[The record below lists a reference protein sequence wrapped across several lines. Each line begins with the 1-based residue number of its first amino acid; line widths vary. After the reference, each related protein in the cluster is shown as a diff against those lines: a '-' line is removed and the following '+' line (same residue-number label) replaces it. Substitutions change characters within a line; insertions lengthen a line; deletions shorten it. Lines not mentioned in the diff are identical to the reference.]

1 MEFVHKSVLFDEAIK
16 ALDLNEN
23 KIIVDGTAGGG
34 GHSGEIA
41 KRAKRVISIDQD
53 PDAIAVLNERLGDK
67 ENVTIVHDNYS
78 NIKNIISN
86 LNIEKID
93 GLLLDLGVSSF
104 QLDTAERGFS
114 FHKDAPLDM
123 RMSKSGLSAY
133 DVVNNYDWIK
143 DINTLDFLRDYGKF
157 FNVNYMLDKDIV
169 RRRLDAGITY
179 TEFSYMI
186 LQALDFKYL
195 HEHNNVDLQCAGSD
209 QWGNITAGIDLI
221 RKKTGQEVYGFTM
234 PLILDKFGNKFG
246 KSEGNALW
254 LDKNKTSPYEIYQYL
269 VNTDDSKVVEYLKVF
284 TFLSHEEINKLE
296 EKVKT
301 EPEKREAQKALASEV
316 VRFLHGEEELQE
328 AIKLTE
334 CLFTGNVKELTD
346 EEIEMVF
353 KGMPTIETKED
364 TIINIMTNNDIA
376 SSKREAREFLSN
388 NAITLDG
395 EIINDENYIITNNKK
410 NHIIRRG
417 KKKYYLIKIN

>member
-78 NIKNIISN
+78 NIKDIISN

-133 DVVNNYDWIK
+133 DVVNNYDERQLA
-143 DINTLDFLRDYGKF
+143 DIIYRYG
-157 FNVNYMLDKDIV
+157 
-169 RRRLDAGITY
+169 
-179 TEFSYMI
+179 
-186 LQALDFKYL
+186 
-195 HEHNNVDLQCAGSD
+195 
-209 QWGNITAGIDLI
+209 
-221 RKKTGQEVYGFTM
+221 
-234 PLILDKFGNKFG
+234 
-246 KSEGNALW
+246 
-254 LDKNKTSPYEIYQYL
+254 
-269 VNTDDSKVVEYLKVF
+269 
-284 TFLSHEEINKLE
+284 E
-296 EKVKT
+296 EKFSRRIAANIVKARAKKPIET
-301 EPEKREAQKALASEV
+301 TFELVDIIKSSMPQKAMRDAHPARRTFQAIRIEVNAELDVLKSTLEDAFDILAPGGRIAIITFHSLEDRIV
-316 VRFLHGEEELQE
+316 KEQFAKWCQGCTCPKEFPVCVCGKKPKGKTFKSISPSKEEL
-328 AIKLTE
+328 
-334 CLFTGNVKELTD
+334 
-346 EEIEMVF
+346 
-353 KGMPTIETKED
+353 
-364 TIINIMTNNDIA
+364 
-376 SSKREAREFLSN
+376 
-388 NAITLDG
+388 
-395 EIINDENYIITNNKK
+395 DENPRARSSRLRIFEKF
-410 NHIIRRG
+410 
-417 KKKYYLIKIN
+417 

>member
-133 DVVNNYDWIK
+133 DVVNNYDERQLADIIYRYGEENFSRRIAANIVKARAEKPIETTFELVDIIK
-143 DINTLDFLRDYGKF
+143 SSMPQKAMRDAHPARRTFQAIRIEVNAELDVLKSTLEDAFDILAPGGRIAIITFHSLEDRIVKEQFAKWCQGCTCPKEFPVCVCGK
-157 FNVNYMLDKDIV
+157 KPK
-169 RRRLDAGITY
+169 GKT
-179 TEFSYMI
+179 
-186 LQALDFKYL
+186 FK
-195 HEHNNVDLQCAGSD
+195 S
-209 QWGNITAGIDLI
+209 I
-221 RKKTGQEVYGFTM
+221 
-234 PLILDKFGNKFG
+234 
-246 KSEGNALW
+246 
-254 LDKNKTSPYEIYQYL
+254 SP
-269 VNTDDSKVVEYLKVF
+269 SK
-284 TFLSHEEINKLE
+284 EELE
-296 EKVKT
+296 EN
-301 EPEKREAQKALASEV
+301 PRARSSRLRIFEK
-316 VRFLHGEEELQE
+316 F
-328 AIKLTE
+328 
-334 CLFTGNVKELTD
+334 
-346 EEIEMVF
+346 
-353 KGMPTIETKED
+353 
-364 TIINIMTNNDIA
+364 
-376 SSKREAREFLSN
+376 
-388 NAITLDG
+388 
-395 EIINDENYIITNNKK
+395 
-410 NHIIRRG
+410 
-417 KKKYYLIKIN
+417 

>member
-53 PDAIAVLNERLGDK
+53 PDAITVLNERLGDK

-133 DVVNNYDWIK
+133 DVVNNYDERQLADIIYRYGEEKFSRRIAANIVKARAKKPIETTFELVDIIK
-143 DINTLDFLRDYGKF
+143 SSMPQKAMRDSHPARRTFQAIRIEVNAELDVLKSTLEDAFDILAPGGRIAIITFHSLEDRIVKEQFAKWCQGCTCPKEFPVCVCGK
-157 FNVNYMLDKDIV
+157 KPK
-169 RRRLDAGITY
+169 GKT
-179 TEFSYMI
+179 
-186 LQALDFKYL
+186 FK
-195 HEHNNVDLQCAGSD
+195 S
-209 QWGNITAGIDLI
+209 I
-221 RKKTGQEVYGFTM
+221 
-234 PLILDKFGNKFG
+234 
-246 KSEGNALW
+246 
-254 LDKNKTSPYEIYQYL
+254 SP
-269 VNTDDSKVVEYLKVF
+269 SK
-284 TFLSHEEINKLE
+284 EELE
-296 EKVKT
+296 EN
-301 EPEKREAQKALASEV
+301 PRARSSRLRIFEK
-316 VRFLHGEEELQE
+316 F
-328 AIKLTE
+328 
-334 CLFTGNVKELTD
+334 
-346 EEIEMVF
+346 
-353 KGMPTIETKED
+353 
-364 TIINIMTNNDIA
+364 
-376 SSKREAREFLSN
+376 
-388 NAITLDG
+388 
-395 EIINDENYIITNNKK
+395 
-410 NHIIRRG
+410 
-417 KKKYYLIKIN
+417 

>member
-133 DVVNNYDWIK
+133 DVVNNYDERQLADIIYRYGEEKFSRRIAANIVKARAKKPIETTFELVDIIK
-143 DINTLDFLRDYGKF
+143 SSMPQKAMRDAHPARRTFQAIRIEVNAELDVLKSTLEDAFDILAPSGRIAIITFHSLEDRIVKEQFAKWCQGCTCPKEFPVCVCGKKPKGKTL
-157 FNVNYMLDKDIV
+157 
-169 RRRLDAGITY
+169 
-179 TEFSYMI
+179 
-186 LQALDFKYL
+186 
-195 HEHNNVDLQCAGSD
+195 
-209 QWGNITAGIDLI
+209 
-221 RKKTGQEVYGFTM
+221 
-234 PLILDKFGNKFG
+234 
-246 KSEGNALW
+246 KSI
-254 LDKNKTSPYEIYQYL
+254 SP
-269 VNTDDSKVVEYLKVF
+269 SK
-284 TFLSHEEINKLE
+284 EELE
-296 EKVKT
+296 EN
-301 EPEKREAQKALASEV
+301 PRARSSRLRIFEK
-316 VRFLHGEEELQE
+316 F
-328 AIKLTE
+328 
-334 CLFTGNVKELTD
+334 
-346 EEIEMVF
+346 
-353 KGMPTIETKED
+353 
-364 TIINIMTNNDIA
+364 
-376 SSKREAREFLSN
+376 
-388 NAITLDG
+388 
-395 EIINDENYIITNNKK
+395 
-410 NHIIRRG
+410 
-417 KKKYYLIKIN
+417 

>member
-133 DVVNNYDWIK
+133 DVVNNYDERQLADIIYRYGEEKFSRRIAANIVKARAKKPIETTFELVDIIK
-143 DINTLDFLRDYGKF
+143 SSMPQKAMRDAHPARRTFQAIRIEVNAELDVLKSTLEDAFDILAPGGRIAIITFHSLEDRIVKEQFAKWCQGCTCPKECPVCVCGK
-157 FNVNYMLDKDIV
+157 KPKGK
-169 RRRLDAGITY
+169 A
-179 TEFSYMI
+179 
-186 LQALDFKYL
+186 FK
-195 HEHNNVDLQCAGSD
+195 S
-209 QWGNITAGIDLI
+209 I
-221 RKKTGQEVYGFTM
+221 
-234 PLILDKFGNKFG
+234 
-246 KSEGNALW
+246 
-254 LDKNKTSPYEIYQYL
+254 SP
-269 VNTDDSKVVEYLKVF
+269 SK
-284 TFLSHEEINKLE
+284 EELE
-296 EKVKT
+296 EN
-301 EPEKREAQKALASEV
+301 PRARSSRLRIFEK
-316 VRFLHGEEELQE
+316 F
-328 AIKLTE
+328 
-334 CLFTGNVKELTD
+334 
-346 EEIEMVF
+346 
-353 KGMPTIETKED
+353 
-364 TIINIMTNNDIA
+364 
-376 SSKREAREFLSN
+376 
-388 NAITLDG
+388 
-395 EIINDENYIITNNKK
+395 
-410 NHIIRRG
+410 
-417 KKKYYLIKIN
+417 

>member
-86 LNIEKID
+86 LNIEQID

-133 DVVNNYDWIK
+133 DVVNNYDERQLADIIYRYGEEKFSRRIAANIVKARAKKPIETTFELVDIIK
-143 DINTLDFLRDYGKF
+143 SSMPQKAMRDAHPARRTFQAIRIEVNAELDVLKSTLEDAFDILAPGGRIAIITFHSLEDRIVKEQFAKWCQGCTCPKEFPVCVCGK
-157 FNVNYMLDKDIV
+157 KPK
-169 RRRLDAGITY
+169 GKT
-179 TEFSYMI
+179 
-186 LQALDFKYL
+186 FK
-195 HEHNNVDLQCAGSD
+195 S
-209 QWGNITAGIDLI
+209 I
-221 RKKTGQEVYGFTM
+221 
-234 PLILDKFGNKFG
+234 
-246 KSEGNALW
+246 
-254 LDKNKTSPYEIYQYL
+254 SP
-269 VNTDDSKVVEYLKVF
+269 SK
-284 TFLSHEEINKLE
+284 EELE
-296 EKVKT
+296 EN
-301 EPEKREAQKALASEV
+301 PRARSSRL
-316 VRFLHGEEELQE
+316 R
-328 AIKLTE
+328 I
-334 CLFTGNVKELTD
+334 
-346 EEIEMVF
+346 F
-353 KGMPTIETKED
+353 KK
-364 TIINIMTNNDIA
+364 
-376 SSKREAREFLSN
+376 F
-388 NAITLDG
+388 
-395 EIINDENYIITNNKK
+395 
-410 NHIIRRG
+410 
-417 KKKYYLIKIN
+417 

>member
-67 ENVTIVHDNYS
+67 KNVTIVHDNYS

-133 DVVNNYDWIK
+133 DVVNNYDERQLADIIYRYGGEKFSRRIAANIVKARAEKPIETTFELVDIIK
-143 DINTLDFLRDYGKF
+143 SSMPQKAMRDAHPARRTFQAIRIEVNAELDVLKSTLEDAFDILAPSGRIAIITFHSLEDRIVKEQFAKWCQGCTCPKEFPVCVCGK
-157 FNVNYMLDKDIV
+157 KPK
-169 RRRLDAGITY
+169 GKT
-179 TEFSYMI
+179 
-186 LQALDFKYL
+186 FK
-195 HEHNNVDLQCAGSD
+195 S
-209 QWGNITAGIDLI
+209 I
-221 RKKTGQEVYGFTM
+221 
-234 PLILDKFGNKFG
+234 
-246 KSEGNALW
+246 
-254 LDKNKTSPYEIYQYL
+254 SP
-269 VNTDDSKVVEYLKVF
+269 SK
-284 TFLSHEEINKLE
+284 EELE
-296 EKVKT
+296 EN
-301 EPEKREAQKALASEV
+301 PRARSSRLRIFEK
-316 VRFLHGEEELQE
+316 F
-328 AIKLTE
+328 
-334 CLFTGNVKELTD
+334 
-346 EEIEMVF
+346 
-353 KGMPTIETKED
+353 
-364 TIINIMTNNDIA
+364 
-376 SSKREAREFLSN
+376 
-388 NAITLDG
+388 
-395 EIINDENYIITNNKK
+395 
-410 NHIIRRG
+410 
-417 KKKYYLIKIN
+417 

>member
-133 DVVNNYDWIK
+133 DVVNNYDERQLADIIYRYGEKFSRRIAANIVKARAKKPIETTFELVDIIK
-143 DINTLDFLRDYGKF
+143 SSMPQKAMRDAHPARRTFQAIRIEVNAELDVLKSTLEDAFDILAPSGRIAIITFHSLEDRIVKEQFAKWCQGCTCPKEFPVCVCGK
-157 FNVNYMLDKDIV
+157 KPK
-169 RRRLDAGITY
+169 GKT
-179 TEFSYMI
+179 
-186 LQALDFKYL
+186 FK
-195 HEHNNVDLQCAGSD
+195 S
-209 QWGNITAGIDLI
+209 I
-221 RKKTGQEVYGFTM
+221 
-234 PLILDKFGNKFG
+234 
-246 KSEGNALW
+246 
-254 LDKNKTSPYEIYQYL
+254 SP
-269 VNTDDSKVVEYLKVF
+269 SK
-284 TFLSHEEINKLE
+284 EELE
-296 EKVKT
+296 EN
-301 EPEKREAQKALASEV
+301 PRARSSRLRIFEK
-316 VRFLHGEEELQE
+316 F
-328 AIKLTE
+328 
-334 CLFTGNVKELTD
+334 
-346 EEIEMVF
+346 
-353 KGMPTIETKED
+353 
-364 TIINIMTNNDIA
+364 
-376 SSKREAREFLSN
+376 
-388 NAITLDG
+388 
-395 EIINDENYIITNNKK
+395 
-410 NHIIRRG
+410 
-417 KKKYYLIKIN
+417 

>member
-133 DVVNNYDWIK
+133 DVVNNYDERQLADIIYRYGEEKFSRRIAANIVKARAEKPIETTFELVDIIK
-143 DINTLDFLRDYGKF
+143 SSMPQKAMRDAHPARRTFQAIRIEVNAELDVLKSTLEDAFDILTPGGRIAIITFHSLEDRIVKEQFAKWCQGCTCPKEFPVCVCGK
-157 FNVNYMLDKDIV
+157 KPK
-169 RRRLDAGITY
+169 GKT
-179 TEFSYMI
+179 
-186 LQALDFKYL
+186 FK
-195 HEHNNVDLQCAGSD
+195 S
-209 QWGNITAGIDLI
+209 I
-221 RKKTGQEVYGFTM
+221 
-234 PLILDKFGNKFG
+234 
-246 KSEGNALW
+246 
-254 LDKNKTSPYEIYQYL
+254 SP
-269 VNTDDSKVVEYLKVF
+269 SK
-284 TFLSHEEINKLE
+284 EELE
-296 EKVKT
+296 EN
-301 EPEKREAQKALASEV
+301 PRARSSRLRIFEK
-316 VRFLHGEEELQE
+316 F
-328 AIKLTE
+328 
-334 CLFTGNVKELTD
+334 
-346 EEIEMVF
+346 
-353 KGMPTIETKED
+353 
-364 TIINIMTNNDIA
+364 
-376 SSKREAREFLSN
+376 
-388 NAITLDG
+388 
-395 EIINDENYIITNNKK
+395 
-410 NHIIRRG
+410 
-417 KKKYYLIKIN
+417 